1 MSSTWLHPNSFSR
14 SLHKAR
20 ICCTLHRAL
29 LFYNKTWTNRFYFP
43 AFSWRHTFSAGV
55 FSGSLLPTAAAEGWL
70 FPQNWQTAWTN
81 SFKLSFLTCFFWPLK
96 LGFYV
101 KEEYAEGSG
110 ECLTALNQGLVPALF
125 SATGMLWKSL
135 GQMDLGFLFRL
146 HEHTFKIFL
155 I

>member
-81 SFKLSFLTCFFWPLK
+81 SFKLSFLTCFLAFKIGFLCERRICWGLRRVSNSSEPGTSSCPIFCHWHSLK
-96 LGFYV
+96 ELGTN
-101 KEEYAEGSG
+101 GSG
-110 ECLTALNQGLVPALF
+110 
-125 SATGMLWKSL
+125 
-135 GQMDLGFLFRL
+135 
-146 HEHTFKIFL
+146 IFVQTSWAH

>member
-70 FPQNWQTAWTN
+70 FPRTDKQLGQTASN
-81 SFKLSFLTCFFWPLK
+81 CLFLPVFWPLK

-125 SATGMLWKSL
+125 SATGILWKSL